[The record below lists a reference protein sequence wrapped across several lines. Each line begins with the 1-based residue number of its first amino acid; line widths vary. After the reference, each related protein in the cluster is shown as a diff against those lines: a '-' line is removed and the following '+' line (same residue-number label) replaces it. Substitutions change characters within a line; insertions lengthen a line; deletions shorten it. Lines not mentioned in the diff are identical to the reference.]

1 MTVALPRLGIGT
13 AAFGG
18 LFTPVAEADALDAVR
33 VAAEL
38 GVGYFDTAP
47 RYGHGLAETRLA
59 RGLRESGP
67 AGAIVSTKVGW
78 LLGDGDA
85 VVPDWTER
93 GIRAS
98 LESSLDRLGRDHVDI
113 AFLHDPDDAADAVR
127 RTAYPALRRLR
138 DEGLVRAIGFG
149 MNHAGP
155 LAALAGEFDVDVV
168 LIAGRFTLLD
178 HRALTTLLPVCAATA
193 TRVVVG
199 GVFNTGLLAEP
210 SASTMYDYRPVDPA
224 VLERALRCQE
234 ICAGHGVP
242 LAAAAVQ
249 FPLLHPAVGTVLVGC
264 RSGAEVAANVTA
276 ASREIP
282 AALWA
287 ELAAAG
293 YVPAELLTAV

>member
-18 LFTPVAEADALDAVR
+18 LFTPVEEADALDAVR

-59 RGLRESGP
+59 RGLRET
-67 AGAIVSTKVGW
+67 GADAVVSTKVGW
-78 LLGDGDA
+78 LLRDGDA
-85 VVPDWTER
+85 VEPDWTER

-98 LESSLDRLGRDHVDI
+98 LESSLERLGRDHVDI
-113 AFLHDPDDAADAVR
+113 AFIHDPDDAADEVR
-127 RTAYPALRRLR
+127 RTAFPALRRLR
-138 DEGLVRAIGFG
+138 DEGVVRAIGFG
-149 MNHAGP
+149 MNHADP
-155 LAALAGEFDVDVV
+155 LAALVREFDVDVV

-178 HRALTTLLPVCAATA
+178 HRALTTLLPACADTA
-193 TRVVVG
+193 TQVVVG
-199 GVFNTGLLAEP
+199 GVFNTGLLAAP
-210 SASTMYDYRPVDPA
+210 SASTMYDYRPVGDD
-224 VLERALRCQE
+224 VLARALRCEE
-234 ICAGHGVP
+234 ICARYGVP

-264 RSGAEVAANVTA
+264 RSGAEVAANVA
-276 ASREIP
+276 AARHEIP
-282 AALWA
+282 AALWT

-293 YVPAELLTAV
+293 YVPAELLAAV

>member
-1 MTVALPRLGIGT
+1 MTVVLPRLGIGT

-18 LFTPVAEADALDAVR
+18 LFTPVADSDALDAVR

-47 RYGHGLAETRLA
+47 RYGHGLAEERLA
-59 RGLRESGP
+59 RGLRET
-67 AGAIVSTKVGW
+67 GADAVVSTKVGW
-78 LLGDGDA
+78 LLGAGDA
-85 VVPDWTER
+85 VAPDWTER

-127 RTAYPALRRLR
+127 RSAYPALRRLR
-138 DEGLVRAIGFG
+138 DEGVVRAIGFG
-149 MNHAGP
+149 MNHADP
-155 LAALAGEFDVDVV
+155 LAALVREFDVDVV

-178 HRALTTLLPVCAATA
+178 HRALTTLLPTCAATA

-210 SASTMYDYRPVDPA
+210 SAAARYDYRPVDAA
-224 VLERALRCQE
+224 VLDRALRCQE
-234 ICAGHGVP
+234 ICAAYDVP

-264 RSGAEVAANVTA
+264 RSGAEVAANVEA
-276 ASREIP
+276 AGREIP
-282 AALWA
+282 APLWA

-293 YVPAELLTAV
+293 YVPAGLLTAV

>member
-59 RGLRESGP
+59 RGLR
-67 AGAIVSTKVGW
+67 ATGADAVVSTKVGW
-78 LLGDGDA
+78 LLRDGDA
-85 VVPDWTER
+85 VEPDWTER

-98 LESSLDRLGRDHVDI
+98 LESSLARLGRDHVDI
-113 AFLHDPDDAADAVR
+113 AFIHDPDDAADEVR
-127 RTAYPALRRLR
+127 RTAFPALRRLR
-138 DEGLVRAIGFG
+138 DEGVVRAIGFG
-149 MNHAGP
+149 MNHADP
-155 LAALAGEFDVDVV
+155 LAALVREFDPDVV

-178 HRALTTLLPVCAATA
+178 HRALTTLLPACADTA
-193 TRVVVG
+193 TQVVVG

-210 SASTMYDYRPVDPA
+210 SASTMYDYRPVGVD
-224 VLERALRCQE
+224 VLARALRCQE
-234 ICAGHGVP
+234 LCARYDVP
-242 LAAAAVQ
+242 LTAAAVQ

-264 RSGAEVAANVTA
+264 RSGAEVAANVA
-276 ASREIP
+276 AAGHEIP

-287 ELAAAG
+287 ELGDAG
-293 YVPAELLTAV
+293 YVPAGLLAAV

>member
-59 RGLRESGP
+59 RGLRET
-67 AGAIVSTKVGW
+67 GAEAVVSTKVGW
-78 LLGDGDA
+78 LLRDGDA
-85 VVPDWTER
+85 VEPDWTER

-98 LESSLDRLGRDHVDI
+98 LESSLERLGRDHVDI
-113 AFLHDPDDAADAVR
+113 AFIHDPDDAADEVR
-127 RTAYPALRRLR
+127 RTAFPALRRLR
-138 DEGLVRAIGFG
+138 DEGVVRAIGFG
-149 MNHAGP
+149 MNHADP
-155 LAALAGEFDVDVV
+155 LAALVREFDADTV

-178 HRALTTLLPVCAATA
+178 HRALGSLLPACADTA
-193 TRVVVG
+193 TQVVVG
-199 GVFNTGLLAEP
+199 GVFNTGLLASP
-210 SASTMYDYRPVDPA
+210 SAAAKYDYRPVGDD
-224 VLERALRCQE
+224 VLARALRCQE
-234 ICAGHGVP
+234 LCARYDVP

-264 RSGAEVAANVTA
+264 RSGAEVAANVA
-276 ASREIP
+276 AGGHEIP

-293 YVPAELLTAV
+293 YVPEDLLAAV

>member
-1 MTVALPRLGIGT
+1 MTVTLPRLGIGT

-38 GVGYFDTAP
+38 GVRYFDTAP
-47 RYGHGLAETRLA
+47 RYGHGLAERRLA

-67 AGAIVSTKVGW
+67 SDAVVSTKVGW
-78 LLGDGDA
+78 LLRDGQT

-98 LESSLDRLGRDHVDI
+98 LESSLERLGRDHVDI
-113 AFLHDPDDAADAVR
+113 AFIHDPDDAADEVR

-138 DEGLVRAIGFG
+138 DEGVVRAIGFG
-149 MNHAGP
+149 MNHADP
-155 LAALAGEFDVDVV
+155 LAAFVGEFDVDVV
-168 LIAGRFTLLD
+168 LVAGRFTLLD
-178 HRALTTLLPVCAATA
+178 HRALTTLLPACAATA
-193 TRVVVG
+193 TQVVVG

-210 SASTMYDYRPVDPA
+210 SAAAKYDYRPVGPDM
-224 VLERALRCQE
+224 LERALRCQE
-234 ICAGHGVP
+234 ICAGYDVA

-249 FPLLHPAVGTVLVGC
+249 FPLLHPAVTTVLVGC
-264 RSGAEVAANVTA
+264 RSGAEVAANA
-276 ASREIP
+276 AAAGREIP
-282 AALWA
+282 ADLWA

>member
-59 RGLRESGP
+59 RGLRET
-67 AGAIVSTKVGW
+67 GADAVVSTKVGW
-78 LLGDGDA
+78 LLRDGDA
-85 VVPDWTER
+85 VEPDWTER

-98 LESSLDRLGRDHVDI
+98 LESSLERLGRDHVDI
-113 AFLHDPDDAADAVR
+113 AFIHDPDDAADEVR
-127 RTAYPALRRLR
+127 RTAFPALRRLR

-149 MNHAGP
+149 MNHADP
-155 LAALAGEFDVDVV
+155 LAALVREHDVDVV

-178 HRALTTLLPVCAATA
+178 HRALTTLLPACADTA
-193 TRVVVG
+193 TQVVVG
-199 GVFNTGLLAEP
+199 GVFNTGLLAAP
-210 SASTMYDYRPVDPA
+210 SASTMYDYRPVGDD
-224 VLERALRCQE
+224 VLARALRCEE
-234 ICAGHGVP
+234 ICARYGVP
-242 LAAAAVQ
+242 LAAAAAQ

-264 RSGAEVAANVTA
+264 RSGAEVAANVA
-276 ASREIP
+276 AAGHEIP
-282 AALWA
+282 AALWT

-293 YVPAELLTAV
+293 YVPAELLAAV